1 MRCNCFKC
9 TNNDV
14 GYCGCYDSI
23 EIDENGECSSLNILL
38 SSEDNTDNTD
48 STDDYYS
55 CTAINNNVVYIV
67 SGPFKDKSPKIDGE
81 KIAEAVNSTKQYKRK
96 YNYE

>member
-23 EIDENGECSSLNILL
+23 EIDENGECGSLNIPLNI
-38 SSEDNTDNTD
+38 EDNI
-48 STDDYYS
+48 DDHYS
-55 CTAINNNVVYIV
+55 CTATNIGEVYIV
-67 SGPFKDKSPKIDGE
+67 SKPFKDKSPKVSSE
-81 KIAEAVNSTKQYKRK
+81 RIAEAVNNIKRYKR
-96 YNYE
+96 